1 MLSASLG
8 EAWPSW
14 SPQVV
19 SIIVHDATLPLGC
32 PSVGDRYPGCVAR
45 GRCPRCVA
53 GRPHAYFATISY
65 FDFLFFLADD
75 VISTSYYVHIRVR
88 KVFELVPIPR
98 FCCRW
103 AYPLPGY
110 VLVRYRGPYLTYLTL
125 R

>member
-53 GRPHAYFATISY
+53 GRSHSYFAISIS
-65 FDFLFFLADD
+65 DFERGFSLADEAM
-75 VISTSYYVHIRVR
+75 STSYYVLVHISG
-88 KVFELVPIPR
+88 KVFELVPIPGYFVDGHTR
-98 FCCRW
+98 
-103 AYPLPGY
+103 YPGKS
-110 VLVRYRGPYLTYLTL
+110 
-125 R
+125 